1 MSEHDEQRRA
11 ASDEALMAAF
21 SAGDEAAFEVLFERY
36 SPAVH
41 ALLLGLSRSAA
52 TAADLTQ
59 DTFVSLVRGRGRFV
73 QGSRFRPWLF
83 TIAVNSFRDHH
94 RRRRREVLVPV
105 DELPVAMVDPVVVD
119 PGLDRLVREA
129 LEGLPAEQREAL
141 VLHHFHDLGYGEV
154 GARIGMSE
162 GAVKVRAHRGHARLR
177 QRLLALWRDYVD

>member
-1 MSEHDEQRRA
+1 
-11 ASDEALMAAF
+11 MAAF
-21 SAGDEAAFEVLFERY
+21 SAGDEAAFELLFERY

-41 ALLLGLSRSAA
+41 ALLLRLSRSAA

-119 PGLDRLVREA
+119 PGLDRVVREA
-129 LEGLPAEQREAL
+129 LEG
-141 VLHHFHDLGYGEV
+141 
-154 GARIGMSE
+154 
-162 GAVKVRAHRGHARLR
+162 
-177 QRLLALWRDYVD
+177 